1 MNGSGSVRRF
11 RMNRQHGRS
20 WRLTMNRIAGGG
32 STPSIQN
39 TSLPFLNLPRFM
51 EHPPRSELGM
61 DRCSRET

>member
-1 MNGSGSVRRF
+1 
-11 RMNRQHGRS
+11 
-20 WRLTMNRIAGGG
+20 MNRIAGGG